1 MRYLPDGAWM
11 QRADEYTIQK
21 IGIPSLV
28 LMERAALKTV
38 EVMKEKG
45 ISLDHCLVVCG
56 SGNNGGDGFAV
67 ARLLY
72 LEGKDVCAVFAG
84 KDEILSRQQSIDE
97 LVADRTSGVA
107 YGLKFT
113 KHADARLEQRD
124 IRLTDEQMI
133 RLEEGTK
140 KAYSKGIK
148 ESLVLVDN
156 LAFIVNTDKKT
167 VITAI
172 DQNSSD
178 DNIYTNI
185 DGAVVM

>member
-1 MRYLPDGAWM
+1 MNNILNGSVTSIERMAEVISKRKKQDVNATYDG
-11 QRADEYTIQK
+11 
-21 IGIPSLV
+21 PSF
-28 LMERAALKTV
+28 T
-38 EVMKEKG
+38 
-45 ISLDHCLVVCG
+45 
-56 SGNNGGDGFAV
+56 
-67 ARLLY
+67 
-72 LEGKDVCAVFAG
+72 
-84 KDEILSRQQSIDE
+84 EILSRQQSIDE

-107 YGLKFT
+107 GELKFT
-113 KHADARLEQRD
+113 KHADARLEQRE

-140 KAYSKGIK
+140 KAFNKGIK

>member
-1 MRYLPDGAWM
+1 MNNILNGSVTSIERMAEVISKRKKQDVNATYDG
-11 QRADEYTIQK
+11 
-21 IGIPSLV
+21 PSF
-28 LMERAALKTV
+28 T
-38 EVMKEKG
+38 
-45 ISLDHCLVVCG
+45 
-56 SGNNGGDGFAV
+56 
-67 ARLLY
+67 
-72 LEGKDVCAVFAG
+72 
-84 KDEILSRQQSIDE
+84 EILSRQQSIDE

-113 KHADARLEQRD
+113 KHA
-124 IRLTDEQMI
+124 EQMI

>member
-1 MRYLPDGAWM
+1 MSNMINNNINSIERMTEAISKRKKQDVNATYNG
-11 QRADEYTIQK
+11 
-21 IGIPSLV
+21 PSF
-28 LMERAALKTV
+28 T
-38 EVMKEKG
+38 
-45 ISLDHCLVVCG
+45 
-56 SGNNGGDGFAV
+56 
-67 ARLLY
+67 
-72 LEGKDVCAVFAG
+72 
-84 KDEILSRQQSIDE
+84 EILSRQQSIDE

-148 ESLVLVDN
+148 ESLVLVDD
-156 LAFIVNTDKKT
+156 LAFIVNTDKKM

-172 DQNSSD
+172 DQNSSE

-185 DGAVVM
+185 DGAVII